1 VQIPPKHGGI
11 MTKTFLL
18 IYTVLFV
25 VLFLLCAM
33 IWHWQMAGTYFV
45 SQHAG
50 IIVDFVPP
58 FVRADMA
65 GDMFLKPQRTVYAIW
80 AVYFGIAVLLPGVSA
95 WLLVRMHER
104 ALRKSW
110 M

>member
-1 VQIPPKHGGI
+1 MKKSFI
-11 MTKTFLL
+11 L
-18 IYTVLFV
+18 IYTVQFV

-58 FVRADMA
+58 FVRAGMA
-65 GDMFLKPQRTVYAIW
+65 GDMFLKPQRVVYTIW
-80 AVYFGIAVLLPGVSA
+80 AVYLGIAILLPGISA
-95 WLLVRMHER
+95 WLLVRMHDR
-104 ALRKSW
+104 ALKKSW